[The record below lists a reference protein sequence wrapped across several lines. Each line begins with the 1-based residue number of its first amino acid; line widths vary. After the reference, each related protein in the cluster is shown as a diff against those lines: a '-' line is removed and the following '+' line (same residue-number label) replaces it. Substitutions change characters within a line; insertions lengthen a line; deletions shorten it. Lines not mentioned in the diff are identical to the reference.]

1 MWDKLSMAEKAAYIR
16 VGVQNGI
23 TSLNDI
29 KKAYNTYADG
39 GTMLPEVVVTPRM
52 NYINY
57 TGEETNAPTLE
68 QYKQAR
74 RDETRA
80 NALLDMQNT
89 TEPTVPSLPSPLGR
103 IFKRIVGDWYD
114 DKDVKFIFGTD
125 KNPNTCLSTVTSKYG
140 RTISGNKTFR
150 DNYRNYG
157 FIEVPEGERDHGD
170 IVQTI
175 GRRGVPSHA
184 AMVSGFTKD
193 GKMLIDQSRGGVTSE
208 TIKHDVDYY
217 DTKPEL
223 KKKKYYRFVGN
234 KADNSLWEKEYK
246 EKYNKYDDGGPKPNK
261 VNYYNPITGQNYG
274 DTMPEGMSRVRRFE
288 DLTPQAQDEYM
299 ANRSTQLDDLVVYP
313 RSGKGAKSTNMG
325 SYYDTMN
332 TLTEQNRK
340 HAEEV
345 AMQDALVRETS
356 AFEKPLNF
364 LSPGQYFG
372 AAVDYFQGES
382 PFWEGVYNGNS
393 GWVSDSFAEKYPK
406 ISTLANTALD
416 KAFDYVPTLSI
427 KAINKSPNLVAKLR
441 HPTYKKYYHGT
452 SADFNIKDAR
462 MGSTTNLGLH
472 ASGTPKI
479 AEDMKMHNVGT
490 NPHVK
495 EFYAPKPSAE
505 SIDTWNNGI
514 EQLSTDYEIKHLN
527 QDFGPRGYDAAGNN
541 KKLFN
546 LIKDAGGEPYMVEG
560 TSSPK
565 YNVKNDVTLNLRE
578 QVYPKV
584 KDPKV
589 DQLIKEFRSIL
600 QNNKVLSRSF
610 LPIEEQARLTKIN
623 AEAAKI
629 LSDNGYKVVKYNNVS
644 PLEGGGGSSY
654 IITDPSVIYQ
664 HTPFTEYGLPP
675 LTLIRK
681 QQNSASSK
689 K

>member
-57 TGEETNAPTLE
+57 TGEETNVPTLE

-74 RDETRA
+74 RDGIRA

-103 IFKRIVGDWYD
+103 IFKRIAGDWYD

-157 FIEVPEGERDHGD
+157 FIEVPEEERDHGD

-246 EKYNKYDDGGPKPNK
+246 EKYNKFDDGGPKSNK
-261 VNYYNPITGQNYG
+261 VNYYNPITGENYG
-274 DTMPEGMSRVRRFE
+274 DTMPEGMSIVRRFE

-313 RSGKGAKSTNMG
+313 RSGKGAKSTTMG

-393 GWVSDSFAEKYPK
+393 GWVPDSFAEKYPRAA
-406 ISTLANTALD
+406 TLANAALD
-416 KAFDYVPTLSI
+416 MAFDYAPTASI

-472 ASGTPKI
+472 ASDTPKI
-479 AEDMKMHNVGT
+479 AEDMKTHNVGT

-495 EFYAPKPSAE
+495 EFYAPKPSTE

-527 QDFGPRGYDAAGNN
+527 QDFGPSGYDAAGNN
-541 KKLFN
+541 KRLFG

-578 QVYPKV
+578 KVYPKV

-600 QNNKVLSRSF
+600 QNNKVLSRAF

-629 LSDNGYKVVKYNNVS
+629 LSDNGYKVVKYNNVA

-675 LTLIRK
+675 LTLMRK
-681 QQNSASSK
+681 QQNSTSSK

>member
-1 MWDKLSMAEKAAYIR
+1 MWDKLSMAEKAAYIK

-74 RDETRA
+74 RNETRA

-103 IFKRIVGDWYD
+103 MFRRIAGDWYD
-114 DKDVKFIFGTD
+114 DKDAKFIFGTD
-125 KNPNTCLSTVTSKYG
+125 KNPNTCLSAVTSKYG

-150 DNYRNYG
+150 DNHRNYG

-170 IVQTI
+170 IVQII

-184 AMVSGFTKD
+184 AMVSGFMRD
-193 GKMLIDQSRGGVTSE
+193 GKMLIDQSHGGVTSE
-208 TIKHDVDYY
+208 TIEHDVDYY

-234 KADNSLWEKEYK
+234 KNDNSLWEEEYR
-246 EKYNKYDDGGPKPNK
+246 EKYHKFDDGGPKSNK
-261 VNYYNPITGQNYG
+261 VNYYNPITGENYG
-274 DTMPEGMSRVRRFE
+274 NTIPEGMSIVRRFE

-313 RSGKGAKSTNMG
+313 RNGKGAKSTNMG

-393 GWVSDSFAEKYPK
+393 GWVPDSFAEKYPK
-406 ISTLANTALD
+406 ISTLANAALD
-416 KAFDYVPTLSI
+416 MAFDYAPTASI

-462 MGSTTNLGLH
+462 MGSSFNLGLH
-472 ASGTPKI
+472 ASDNPRI
-479 AEDMKMHNVGT
+479 ANSLKTRGNGN
-490 NPHVK
+490 NPHVN
-495 EFYAPKPSAE
+495 EFYGPKPSTE
-505 SIDTWNNGI
+505 SIDIQKNDI
-514 EQLSTDYEIKHLN
+514 SQLSNDYTIKSQS
-527 QDFGPRGYDAAGNN
+527 QDFGPTGYDAAGDNTV
-541 KKLFN
+541 LFDF
-546 LIKDAGGEPYMVEG
+546 IKQSGGNPYMIEG
-560 TSSPK
+560 SETPK
-565 YNVKNDVTLNLRE
+565 FNVSNDVSLNLRKLA
-578 QVYPKV
+578 YPKV

-589 DQLIKEFRSIL
+589 DQLLREYNSITK
-600 QNNKVLSRSF
+600 NNIYREK
-610 LPIEEQARLTKIN
+610 LPLETQARLSEIN

-629 LSDNGYKVVKYNNVS
+629 LSDNGYKVIKYNNTN
-644 PLEGGGGSSY
+644 PFEGGGGSSY

-681 QQNSASSK
+681 QQSSTSSK